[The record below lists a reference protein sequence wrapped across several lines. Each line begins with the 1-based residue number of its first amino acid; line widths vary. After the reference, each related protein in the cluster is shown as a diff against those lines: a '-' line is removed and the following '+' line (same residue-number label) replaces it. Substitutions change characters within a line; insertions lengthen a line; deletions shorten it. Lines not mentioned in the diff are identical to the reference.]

1 MKVHY
6 DENAD
11 AIYFR
16 LDQSD
21 ILESEEIRPGI
32 IIDFN
37 ADNEVVGIEIL
48 DVKRRVPQS
57 DLKQMQFEI
66 A

>member
-37 ADNEVVGIEIL
+37 ADDEVVGIEIL

>member
-1 MKVHY
+1 MKIQY

-32 IIDFN
+32 IMDFN
-37 ADNEVVGIEIL
+37 ADDEVVGIEL
-48 DVKRRVPQS
+48 LGVKKRVSQS